1 MRTLLSLVILI
12 GWKRNVE
19 IIGNNCCS
27 AVMWAARHMAHV
39 LLQQMRNGR
48 QSTCTIGTLTFWG
61 GIAMHFPWNP
71 TPRAAP
77 SVVRGNFKPQASSSG
92 LHLFSNTSLH
102 KPKTTEHHFSYM
114 YVSKTKPWLFE
125 SLKASNYPSRATWK
139 ITEQHLGWPTHIYIN
154 SWDCK
159 ASHHPASKT
168 SLCDLHN
175 ILRSRSQCQLQI
187 LLTRQDLMN
196 TEI

>member
-1 MRTLLSLVILI
+1 MRTLLSLMILI
-12 GWKRNVE
+12 EWKRNVE

-48 QSTCTIGTLTFWG
+48 HSTCTIGTLTFWG

-92 LHLFSNTSLH
+92 LHLFSDTSLH
-102 KPKTTEHHFSYM
+102 KPKTIEHHFSYM
-114 YVSKTKPWLFE
+114 LCLKTRIPGEQQTIHRLASPHLHQLLKPKSFT
-125 SLKASNYPSRATWK
+125 ASCLQNKNTMK
-139 ITEQHLGWPTHIYIN
+139 I
-154 SWDCK
+154 S
-159 ASHHPASKT
+159 
-168 SLCDLHN
+168 
-175 ILRSRSQCQLQI
+175 
-187 LLTRQDLMN
+187 
-196 TEI
+196 